1 MFINFRLTKKQY
13 FKIILVDLLQ
23 KVNVLDNKFSTFVK
37 VISQWLSLSVF
48 REILSTLYLK
58 TLQNLVFAKV
68 SLAKISP
75 ISTIT

>member
-75 ISTIT
+75 ISIIT

>member
-23 KVNVLDNKFSTFVK
+23 KVNVIDNKFSTFVK

-75 ISTIT
+75 ISIIT